1 MAKYEGSIKADFD
14 ELLSAIE
21 NGVVNSSATAAL
33 EDRSDFRGDNSRCS
47 VRVFERYS
55 YTGGNRVSLSVTLFQ
70 ESGGDVQVSAI
81 ASGGSTGVVFKINV
95 FCEEAFLEKLTD
107 MVEFLIPNYIQ
118 EGKTQLV
125 IAVGCTGGK
134 HRSVTLANALY
145 QALSKHENYGI
156 RIEHRDIGKDAVT
169 KAK

>member
-1 MAKYEGSIKADFD
+1 MCNRRRNMAKYEGSIKADFD

-21 NGVVNSSATAAL
+21 SGVVNSSATAAL
-33 EDRSDFRGDNSRCS
+33 EDRSDFDNSRCS

-95 FCEEAFLEKLTD
+95 FGEEAFLEKLTD
-107 MVEFLIPNYIQ
+107 VL
-118 EGKTQLV
+118 K
-125 IAVGCTGGK
+125 A
-134 HRSVTLANALY
+134 
-145 QALSKHENYGI
+145 YGQS
-156 RIEHRDIGKDAVT
+156 
-169 KAK
+169 

>member
-1 MAKYEGSIKADFD
+1 MCNRRRNMAKYEGSIKADFD

-21 NGVVNSSATAAL
+21 SGVVNSSATAAL

-95 FCEEAFLEKLTD
+95 FGEEAFLEKLTD
-107 MVEFLIPNYIQ
+107 VL
-118 EGKTQLV
+118 K
-125 IAVGCTGGK
+125 A
-134 HRSVTLANALY
+134 
-145 QALSKHENYGI
+145 YGQN
-156 RIEHRDIGKDAVT
+156 
-169 KAK
+169 